1 MIIYVSY
8 TFAAKHANSR
18 EVNVSSGNIAAVNE
32 SEPDSVVVSSFSVT
46 EMSFVVVSMVAVG
59 GGVPVGRM
67 KGMVVAVQ
75 LDVQTVTVKLSSSS
89 IDSSKSRMCRTS
101 VSSIRVIQEFSGGI
115 WTYPAVVCFVVF
127 SVRAV

>member
-1 MIIYVSY
+1 MN
-8 TFAAKHANSR
+8 T
-18 EVNVSSGNIAAVNE
+18 SSGNIAAVNE

-46 EMSFVVVSMVAVG
+46 EMSFIVVSMVAVG

-67 KGMVVAVQ
+67 KGMAVVVQ
-75 LDVQTVTVKLSSSS
+75 LDVQTVTVKLSSST
-89 IDSSKSRMCRTS
+89 IDSSKSRMCRIS